1 MMRYRRLSHRC
12 APLGHELGA
21 SDELAEIVCR
31 SALEAMQGHG
41 GESARWLA
49 EATSAP
55 TLCSM
60 RWCWSARTR

>member
-1 MMRYRRLSHRC
+1 MRYRRLSHRC

-55 TLCSM
+55 MLRSM
-60 RWCWSARTR
+60 RWCRSVRTR